1 MVKFGATFQSSMWEA
16 KTFQKWHFWAFLAKF
31 QRFLSEKGPEL
42 EVVEIYIKAKSSL
55 FQ

>member
-1 MVKFGATFQSSMWEA
+1 MVKFGATFKPSPQLSLE
-16 KTFQKWHFWAFLAKF
+16 LAKF

>member
-1 MVKFGATFQSSMWEA
+1 MVNFDATFQSSMWEA
-16 KTFQKWHFWAFLAKF
+16 KNLPKMAFLAKF

>member
-16 KTFQKWHFWAFLAKF
+16 KNMPKRAFLAKF
-31 QRFLSEKGPEL
+31 QRFLSETGLEL
-42 EVVEIYIKAKSSL
+42 EVLEIYIKAKSSL

>member
-16 KTFQKWHFWAFLAKF
+16 KNLPKRAFLAEF
-31 QRFLSEKGPEL
+31 QQFLSETGLEL
-42 EVVEIYIKAKSSL
+42 KEIEIYIKAKSSL